1 MPRSTVDAIRG
12 TVTAVVVGVWTIL
25 MPASGLPH
33 KFGYYAA
40 VAAFLLGLRFGF
52 RAIPMLAICCVAIGV
67 AEVAGRGVCTPN
79 SNSLKCGFEAAAP
92 FLIFGYFIV
101 PTIVGAML
109 GGVGRLSGIVL
120 RDSRRAGF
128 QAPRDGG
135 ALRVGRTV
143 VVAVAAAVVTFVA
156 FALLPFSSA
165 PLFLSSV
172 AACVA
177 LGLAPSY
184 TTDGTSVLA
193 TRPDAP
199 TW

>member
-1 MPRSTVDAIRG
+1 MDAIRG
-12 TVTAVVVGVWTIL
+12 TVTAAVVGVWTIL
-25 MPASGLPH
+25 MPASALPH

-40 VAAFLLGLRFGF
+40 AAALLLGVRFGF
-52 RAIPMLAICCVAIGV
+52 RAVPMLAVCCIAIGA

-79 SNSLKCGFEAAAP
+79 SDRLKCGFEAAAP
-92 FLIFGYFIV
+92 FLIFGYFVI
-101 PTIVGAML
+101 PTIVGAVL
-109 GGVGRLSGIVL
+109 GGVGRASRMVL
-120 RDSRRAGF
+120 RHSRRVGF

-143 VVAVAAAVVTFVA
+143 VVAVSAAAVTFVA
-156 FALLPFSSA
+156 VALLPLSGA

-184 TTDGTSVLA
+184 SAGSHSVL
-193 TRPDAP
+193 TIRPDAP